1 MPVSFI
7 HKAVSKYLQDIIK
20 KPARHQNNDQHQHL
34 IKQSAYTFR
43 VSFHH
48 AVWFQTKSQGFS
60 ARPVGLFH
68 DGHEAHAASYPDVLA
83 PRMSSSGEGPANAG
97 ALPTEVHSVR
107 NTKQS
112 TTIDIAAYKRLY
124 VELQG
129 MTTTGVLHQ
138 ARGCVTWYLTPSQPL
153 GSCQGRTNVENDMLF
168 KHASL
173 KLEKNN
179 ERTQKA
185 EIGTARFQSAGKWGP
200 KCHTNIKHGCH

>member
-1 MPVSFI
+1 
-7 HKAVSKYLQDIIK
+7 
-20 KPARHQNNDQHQHL
+20 
-34 IKQSAYTFR
+34 
-43 VSFHH
+43 
-48 AVWFQTKSQGFS
+48 
-60 ARPVGLFH
+60 
-68 DGHEAHAASYPDVLA
+68 
-83 PRMSSSGEGPANAG
+83 MSSSGEGPANAG

-107 NTKQS
+107 NIKQS